1 MVNKSISADINGA
14 TFGTFGGM
22 RVIFGIED
30 GSGGTGGG
38 AAMFVGKFA
47 TKLPSFRSLLGRCGS
62 KLDRCSS
69 LGRTDG
75 TAFLSNA

>member
-1 MVNKSISADINGA
+1 MVNRSISVDINGA
-14 TFGTFGGM
+14 TCGTFGGM
-22 RVIFGIED
+22 RAIFGIED

-38 AAMFVGKFA
+38 AMFVGKLA
-47 TKLPSFRSLLGRCGS
+47 TKFPSLRSLLGRCGS